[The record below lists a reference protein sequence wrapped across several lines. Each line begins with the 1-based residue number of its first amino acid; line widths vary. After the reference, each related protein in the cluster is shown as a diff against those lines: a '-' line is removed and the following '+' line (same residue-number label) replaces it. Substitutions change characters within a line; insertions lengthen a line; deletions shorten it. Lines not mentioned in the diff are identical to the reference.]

1 VCFDRSAKIYTAVLV
16 FITTIFTA
24 FLAFYRPVKDVAG
37 PVLLG
42 AFVVYVGSIAY
53 GIYRGVM
60 SPPEDSD
67 SDSSDSDSDSD
78 SDSESDAS
86 TLHDL
91 PPHDGQRQ
99 ALVKSARNSLD
110 SDIELAPKSERTP
123 APKSAANNKRPKDLR
138 HHLMKLLL
146 GFLALTVSCYVLSH
160 SIGSVGDALNMS
172 STVVG
177 ITVLSLATTLPEKM
191 VAIVGGA
198 RGEGGI
204 VIANT
209 VGSNIFLMTLCAG
222 VLFVSGDKE
231 KLAQG
236 VHFGELAV
244 MWLTSLALCACVFVG
259 ANRRVGYLLFGLY
272 IVFLVAEFALMHKRD
287 I

>member
-1 VCFDRSAKIYTAVLV
+1 VR
-16 FITTIFTA
+16 
-24 FLAFYRPVKDVAG
+24 DVAG
-37 PVLLG
+37 PVLLA
-42 AFVVYVGSIAY
+42 AFVVYVASIGY

-67 SDSSDSDSDSD
+67 SDSSDSDSDSN
-78 SDSESDAS
+78 SDNESDAS
-86 TLHDL
+86 TLHDQL
-91 PPHDGQRQ
+91 SPHEGQRQ
-99 ALVKSARNSLD
+99 ALLKSARSSLD
-110 SDIELAPKSERTP
+110 SDVELAPLSDKP
-123 APKSAANNKRPKDLR
+123 AAAKSAANNKRPKDLR
-138 HHLMKLLL
+138 HHVIKLLL
-146 GFLALTVSCYVLSH
+146 GFVALTVSCYVLSH

-198 RGEGGI
+198 RGQGGI

-222 VLFVSGDKE
+222 TLFVSGDKE
-231 KLAQG
+231 LLARG

-244 MWLTSLALCACVFVG
+244 MWLASAVLCACVFGG
-259 ANRRVGYLLFGLY
+259 ASRRIGYGLFGLY
-272 IVFLVAEFALMHKRD
+272 IVFLVGEFALMHKRD
-287 I
+287 L